1 MPKTIELF
9 SLTEFRGNIH
19 QLLLV
24 YLVIKL
30 PIMKTVRNIVQHK
43 SNSIYSV
50 HPDASVLDALRV
62 MMDKN
67 ISALL
72 VMEGADLK
80 GIFTERDYARK
91 IILLGKASKETKIKE
106 VMTAKLEVVDQD
118 SSIDHCMQIM
128 TDKHIRHLPV
138 IDHGIVSGMIS
149 IGDLVKFVIE
159 DQKQTIEQLKSYI
172 SS

>member
-1 MPKTIELF
+1 
-9 SLTEFRGNIH
+9 
-19 QLLLV
+19 
-24 YLVIKL
+24 
-30 PIMKTVRNIVQHK
+30 MKTVKHILQNK
-43 SNSIYSV
+43 SNAIYSV
-50 HPDASVLDALRV
+50 SLSTSVLDALQV

-72 VMEGADLK
+72 VMESEELK

-91 IILLGKASKETKIKE
+91 IILQGKSSKETLIE
-106 VMTAKLEVVDQD
+106 DVMTADLETITLN

-128 TDKHIRHLPV
+128 TNRHIRHLPIIEDGKV
-138 IDHGIVSGMIS
+138 GGMIS

-159 DQKQTIEQLKSYI
+159 DQKQTIEQLQSYI

>member
-1 MPKTIELF
+1 
-9 SLTEFRGNIH
+9 
-19 QLLLV
+19 
-24 YLVIKL
+24 
-30 PIMKTVRNIVQHK
+30 MKCVKHILQNK

-50 HPDASVLDALRV
+50 LPETSVLEALQV

-72 VMEGADLK
+72 VMEGPILK

-91 IILLGKASKETKIKE
+91 IILQGKSSKDTPIAEAMTKHLET
-106 VMTAKLEVVDQD
+106 VGMN
-118 SSIDHCMQIM
+118 SSIDQCMQIM
-128 TDKHIRHLPV
+128 TTKHIRHLPILEDGKV
-138 IDHGIVSGMIS
+138 GGMIS

-159 DQKQTIEQLKSYI
+159 DQKQTIEQLQTYI

>member
-1 MPKTIELF
+1 
-9 SLTEFRGNIH
+9 
-19 QLLLV
+19 
-24 YLVIKL
+24 
-30 PIMKTVRNIVQHK
+30 MKTVSNIFQNK
-43 SNSIYSV
+43 STTIYSV
-50 HPDASVLDALRV
+50 SPDTSVLDALQI

-72 VMEGADLK
+72 VMEGAELK

-91 IILLGKASKETKIKE
+91 IILQGKSSKETKIKD
-106 VMTAKLEVVDQD
+106 VMTAKLEVINLN

-138 IDHGIVSGMIS
+138 IDNGKVAGMIS

-159 DQKQTIEQLKSYI
+159 DQKQTIEQLQNYI

>member
-1 MPKTIELF
+1 
-9 SLTEFRGNIH
+9 
-19 QLLLV
+19 
-24 YLVIKL
+24 
-30 PIMKTVRNIVQHK
+30 MKTVKQIVQNK

-50 HPDASVLDALRV
+50 SPETSVLDALQV

-72 VMEGADLK
+72 VMDDQTLV

-91 IILLGKASKETKIKE
+91 IILQGKSSRETLIAD
-106 VMTAKLEVVDQD
+106 VMTADLETIGFN
-118 SSIDHCMQIM
+118 SSIDQCMQIM
-128 TDKHIRHLPV
+128 TNRHIRHLP
-138 IDHGIVSGMIS
+138 IVEDGKVGGMIS

-159 DQKQTIEQLKSYI
+159 DQKQTIEQLQSYI